1 MLRPKYSGTS
11 PGSDSSLLKLSIH
24 TLTVELKVDLQSNA
38 KDRRA
43 GRAGHTRLDNLQIGS
58 NLQPLGQRGVVK
70 YFNALFVSKLESR
83 SNNRQPRKRLKRL
96 LTIVADCK
104 IIIADAE
111 TRAPSAR
118 SR

>member
-70 YFNALFVSKLESR
+70 YFNAL
-83 SNNRQPRKRLKRL
+83 KRL

-104 IIIADAE
+104 TIIADAE